1 MNDSTPLPDRIARPP
16 NPPGGRADAVLRARD
31 LRVRVPGRVLIE
43 QVNLEIH
50 AGDRVAL
57 LGPSGCGKSQLLDR
71 LLGLTPTGPEDGMVE
86 RGYEAPDPPR
96 PEGVNAPESEP
107 DMPLGMVFQTNALF
121 DTLTVRQNIAVGSG
135 KPHHAGAGDAAAQWI
150 RAVGMHPERDG
161 GKYPA
166 ELSGGMQRRV
176 ALARA
181 LAARPRLLVLDEP
194 LVGLDGESLRIVT
207 DTVARAYRESQ
218 GAMAVLVVTHDYP
231 FAIEFCDRM
240 LWIHPDRRRVEE
252 VGEWRELDFAA
263 RKSRIESL
271 LHDAGAKGAK
281 DTAREETGTRQR
293 PWWEG
298 LRGAF
303 SGSLRPRNPLSPA
316 SSLGALMLGFLHGPF
331 AGIRPGRDFLEHWT
345 RACILAVPYVGLIF
359 SLLGLLLV
367 LQGERMLGPYGLA
380 SRIPEAVTR
389 GVLEGIGPLL
399 LALLMGGRSG
409 SAMAAELG
417 AQRFGR
423 QVDQW
428 RLLGRDPAEVLFA
441 PRAWGLVL
449 ALPLLYLFGVYIAL
463 GAGWLFYSLIPH
475 GGLTAR
481 AFWEG
486 ARQYW
491 ELLPTLHG
499 MARVALDGAVLA
511 SIAYVCGTSPKQGPE
526 DIAEGSTRT
535 VVYSAIAFLAIE
547 VAWTAFGAGG

>member
-1 MNDSTPLPDRIARPP
+1 MNDSTPLPDRTARTSTLPD
-16 NPPGGRADAVLRARD
+16 GGADVLLRARG
-31 LRVRVPGRVLIE
+31 LRVRVPGRTLIE
-43 QVNLEIH
+43 QVNLEIRP
-50 AGDRVAL
+50 GDRVAL

-71 LLGLTPTGPEDGMVE
+71 LLGLTPTEPEDGMVE
-86 RGYEAPDPPR
+86 RGYELPAPPR
-96 PEGVNAPESEP
+96 PDAANAPSSDR

-135 KPHHAGAGDAAAQWI
+135 KPHHAGAGDAAAEWI

-207 DTVARAYRESQ
+207 ETVARAYRESQ

-231 FAIEFCDRM
+231 FAIEFCDRV

-252 VGEWRELDFAA
+252 VGEWRDLDLAA
-263 RKSRIESL
+263 RKNRIESL
-271 LHDAGAKGAK
+271 LRDAGAKAARDAVGA
-281 DTAREETGTRQR
+281 DTPERRR

-298 LRGAF
+298 LRRTFAGY
-303 SGSLRPRNPLSPA
+303 LPPRNPLSPS
-316 SSLGALMLGFLHGPF
+316 SSLGALVLGFLHGPF

-389 GVLEGIGPLL
+389 GILEGIGPLL

-409 SAMAAELG
+409 SAMAADLG

-441 PRAWGLVL
+441 PRAWALVL
-449 ALPLLYLFGVYIAL
+449 ALPLLYLLGVYIAL
-463 GAGWLFYSLIPH
+463 GTGWLFYSLIPQA
-475 GGLTAR
+475 GLTAR

-499 MARVALDGAVLA
+499 MTRVALDGAVLA
-511 SIAYVCGTSPKQGPE
+511 SIAYVFGTSPKQGPE

-535 VVYSAIAFLAIE
+535 VVYSAIAFLMIE
-547 VAWTAFGAGG
+547 VAWTAFGAGR